1 MMAIP
6 RVSVLALDRNNV
18 SKKGKLPAIDILIE
32 DVNTDLVPVQ
42 ERFELMCQLPQGH
55 SAWLDSSRSEVV
67 ILGPDNRCVGGL
79 IYEYADSTSEFLS
92 ICQVKLLKPAQGQGL
107 VQAFLEFVIRT
118 HGGVYSSSS
127 VSPGLVKIFKA
138 LADKHTAYIVWPA
151 AGARAYAPISSWDS
165 AGVYS
170 TFPKILAP
178 DGNEYFVDKLEDGFK
193 GVKTR
198 SQNMHWIS
206 GEIFISKSGRPPVGM
221 RPL

>member
-1 MMAIP
+1 M
-6 RVSVLALDRNNV
+6 SVRRLSVVALDRNNI
-18 SKKGKLPAIDILIE
+18 SRKSKLPAIDKLIE
-32 DVNTDLVPVQ
+32 DVNVDLVPVQ
-42 ERFELMCQLPQGH
+42 ERFELMCHLPQGH
-55 SAWLDSSRSEVV
+55 SAWLDSPMSAVA
-67 ILGPDNRCVGGL
+67 ILDPANRCVGGI

-92 ICQVKLLKPAQGQGL
+92 ILQVKLLAPAQGQGI

-151 AGARAYAPISSWDS
+151 SGARAYAPISSWDS
-165 AGVYS
+165 VGMYS
-170 TFPKILAP
+170 TFPKIRAP
-178 DGNEYFVDKLEDGFK
+178 DGKDYFVDKLEDGFK

-198 SQNMHWIS
+198 SQNMHWIA